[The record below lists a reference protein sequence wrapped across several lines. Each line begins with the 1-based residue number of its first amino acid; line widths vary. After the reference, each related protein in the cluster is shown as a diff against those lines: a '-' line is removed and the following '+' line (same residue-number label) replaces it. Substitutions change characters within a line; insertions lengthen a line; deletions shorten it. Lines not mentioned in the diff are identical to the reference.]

1 MLTAVLGMQW
11 GDEGK
16 GKVVD
21 ILAEHN
27 DYIVRFQGGNNAG
40 HTIVTPQGKKYV
52 LHVVPSGILQ
62 GKKCVIGNGVVID
75 PAFLREEINNLR
87 AQGVKITP
95 ENLYISENASVIMPY
110 HLVIDKLKGGGVGT
124 TGRGIGPA
132 YTDKI
137 ARTGIRMGELFDS
150 EKFLEEKI
158 NALLKEKNKEIKDLG
173 GEPLETSK
181 ILKDLNELKRDRNY
195 CLGFFITDTQEV
207 LNKAIKK
214 RENILFEGAQGYL
227 LDIDHGTYPYV
238 TSSNTSKGGIHTGTG
253 IGKNMDHVVG
263 IVKAYTT
270 RVGNGP
276 FPTELDNELGESLR
290 KKGGEYGATTGR
302 PRRCGWLDLKLLKKA
317 VIANSPDSLAITKLD
332 VLDGLDSI
340 QVHDPIGGYNSLKGW
355 QKDISNL
362 RDYKDLPDNAKKYL
376 KFMSE
381 QLEVPISMVSV
392 GQRKDQTIFLQ
403 SYKKLKK

>member
-40 HTIVTPQGKKYV
+40 HTIVTPEGKKYV

-62 GKKCVIGNGVVID
+62 GKKCVIGNGVVVDPIFLNSEID
-75 PAFLREEINNLR
+75 SLRKE
-87 AQGVKITP
+87 GVRI
-95 ENLYISENASVIMPY
+95 ESDNLYISKDASVIMPY
-110 HLVIDKLKGGGVGT
+110 HLVLDKLKGGGVGT

-137 ARTGIRMGELFDS
+137 ARTGIRMGDLFDY
-150 EKFLEEKI
+150 KDILEEKI
-158 NALLKEKNKEIKDLG
+158 NAVLEEKNREIEFLGGKPLKTSEILKE
-173 GEPLETSK
+173 LESSQV
-181 ILKDLNELKRDRNY
+181 LNSFME
-195 CLGFFITDTQEV
+195 DTQEV
-207 LNKAIKK
+207 LNKAIKQK
-214 RENILFEGAQGYL
+214 ENILFEGAQGYL

-332 VLDGLDSI
+332 VLDELDSI
-340 QVHDPIGGYNSLKGW
+340 QVHDAIGGYNSLKGW
-355 QKDISNL
+355 QKDISGI
-362 RDYKDLPDNAKKYL
+362 RHYKDLPDNAKTYL
-376 KFMSE
+376 NFMSE

-392 GQRKDQTIFLQ
+392 GQRKDQTIFLR
-403 SYKKLKK
+403 SYKKLTK